1 MTSSSF
7 NMPASLPAG
16 SVGIVPWQN
25 DFLQALLRVV
35 LQETAG
41 NTGNAVIIFPHG
53 RPRRYLTELFRT
65 SPLVQRPC
73 LMPQMLSVSEFLSGL
88 RAQTEPTPP
97 KTIELLDRVGLLFE
111 SVQALGLGEQ
121 NDINQADLDTTST
134 FSPRGPLTAL
144 PLTDAKRFFPWGV
157 RLAALLEDFYNQGM
171 VPDDY
176 HYMEGDVVDFAAR
189 LLEQL
194 GSIHHLYTAQLDACN
209 WTTPGYDAFRAVS
222 LLDNHIPTF
231 ESKQFFIA
239 GFYGLTGVEKK
250 VFTTLREQYGARFIL
265 HTDPAIA
272 EQSGRQHWSC
282 REHVT
287 LLKDWKTDAFLLE
300 NPEDITPAISYYEG
314 FDLHSQLDALSMQLR
329 EATTLDNSAI
339 VLPDSGMLMPL
350 LHHLPQK
357 DINISMGYPL
367 GKSPL
372 SRLLDTIMDLQEE
385 RTEAGYP
392 WRKII
397 DLIRHPYLKMLAVGD
412 ERPLQRILHALEN
425 SVRKGARHTDPRHI
439 EQDTYESTLEGCTT
453 SPEEARQLLERIFA
467 LTLSRWEQVT
477 TPYAM
482 AEALSDLCVMLIEQG
497 GDMWSRFPVDAEC
510 MYRLIHH
517 VIPAL
522 RESHMS
528 RTTLTNGLL
537 FTILREMLNAERVP
551 FEAEPLTGLQVL
563 GMLESRLLRFNHV
576 YVMDATEDNLPG
588 APGNDPLL
596 PENLRGLLGL
606 PDIRH
611 RERVSAYNFF
621 RLINGARKVT
631 LLYQAGTSQSGLLDE
646 KKLRSRFLEE
656 LVWQEEQRQEKLLVA
671 GSAPIHAITYT
682 IPAISMA
689 DVVIERSEAI
699 NQKVQ
704 EFLSRP
710 VAPTALDT
718 YLTCP
723 VRFFYERLC
732 KINPAEEV
740 NEGDDPLAV
749 GDLLHGVLQEFY
761 TPLVGKEVSRQDLNR
776 DSLCTLFRKK
786 LFESDLKNTLP
797 YDSYAMLKASGPERL
812 IRFINNQPDLTR
824 IIKLEE
830 KLEAAIE
837 INGAKRWLTGR
848 LDRVDERDG
857 KCIILDYKTGSV
869 QKPRP
874 PVWQDEQLW
883 KRLAVWQPDQV
894 EDDPL
899 TALADNLHSIQLPF
913 YIHLYGAASGQEVG
927 NAGWVALR
935 EHGKEELL
943 LPASI
948 NDETLHYIVSQ
959 QIPTVLAFI
968 LRHLASSSSF
978 RPRRGKHCDWC
989 FYANLCTFRPEGPT
1003 G

>member
-1 MTSSSF
+1 MTPSDFSATTRL
-7 NMPASLPAG
+7 ASG

-25 DFLQALLRVV
+25 DFLQALLKVV

-41 NTGNAVIIFPHG
+41 NTGNAVILFPHS
-53 RPRRYLTELFRT
+53 RPRRYLAELFRT
-65 SPLVQRPC
+65 SPLVKRPC
-73 LMPQMLSVSEFLSGL
+73 LMPQMLSVSEFLSSL

-111 SVQALGLGEQ
+111 SVQALGLGELD
-121 NDINQADLDTTST
+121 NANSAEADSTST

-157 RLAALLEDFYNQGM
+157 RLSALLEDFYNQGM

-194 GSIHHLYTAQLDACN
+194 GAIHHLYTAQLDACN
-209 WTTPGYDAFRAVS
+209 WTTPGYDAFKAIS
-222 LLDNHIPTF
+222 LLETPLPALENKD
-231 ESKQFFIA
+231 FFIA

-250 VFTTLREQYGARFIL
+250 VFTTLRERFGARIIL
-265 HTDPAIA
+265 HTDPAIT
-272 EQSGRQHWSC
+272 EQNNKQHWSC
-282 REHVT
+282 KEHT
-287 LLKDWKTDAFLLE
+287 ALLEEWKTDAVLLE
-300 NPEDITPAISYYEG
+300 APANVTTSITYYEG
-314 FDLHSQLDALSMQLR
+314 FDLHSQLDALSKELHTA
-329 EATTLDNSAI
+329 ETLDNSAI

-357 DINISMGYPL
+357 DVNISMGYPL

-385 RTEAGYP
+385 KTDAGYP

-397 DLIRHPYLKMLAVGD
+397 DLIRHPYLKMLAIGD
-412 ERPLQRILHALEN
+412 ERPLQRIFHAMEN
-425 SVRKGARHTDPRHI
+425 TVRKGARHTDPRRI
-439 EQDTYESTLEGCTT
+439 EQDVYKSSLEGCAT
-453 SPEEARQLLERIFA
+453 SVEDAQQLLDRIFT
-467 LTLSRWEQVT
+467 LTLTRWELVN
-477 TPYAM
+477 TPHAM
-482 AEALSDLCVMLIEQG
+482 AEALSELCVMLIEQG

-510 MYRLIHH
+510 MYRLIHR

-528 RTTLTNGLL
+528 GTTLSNGLL
-537 FTILREMLNAERVP
+537 FTILKEMLNAERVP

-576 YVMDATEDNLPG
+576 YVIDATEDNLPG

-621 RLINGARKVT
+621 RLINGASNIT
-631 LLYQAGTSQSGLLDE
+631 LLYQAGAAPSGLLDE

-656 LVWQEEQRQEKLLVA
+656 LVWQEEQRQKKLLSA
-671 GSAPIHAITYT
+671 GSHPINAVTYT

-689 DVVIERSEAI
+689 DAVIERSEAI
-699 NQKVQ
+699 NSKVQ
-704 EFLSRP
+704 EFLSSP

-718 YLTCP
+718 YLSCP

-732 KINPAEEV
+732 KIAPAEEV

-749 GDLLHGVLQEFY
+749 GDLLHSVLQEFY
-761 TPLVGKEVSRQDLNR
+761 TPHVGKEVCRQALNT
-776 DSLCTLFRKK
+776 DSLCALFRKI
-786 LFESDLKNTLP
+786 LYESELKNTLP
-797 YDSYAMLKASGPERL
+797 YDSFAMLKVAGPERL
-812 IRFINNQPDLTR
+812 IRFINNQPDHTR

-837 INGAKRWLTGR
+837 IDGNKRWLTGR

-857 KCIILDYKTGSV
+857 KSIILDYKTGSL
-869 QKPRP
+869 QKPSP
-874 PVWQDEQLW
+874 SIWQNDLLW
-883 KRLAVWQPDQV
+883 QSLAEWQPDQA

-899 TALADNLHSIQLPF
+899 SALADSLHSVQLPF
-913 YIHLYGAASGQEVG
+913 YIHLYGTASRQEVG

-943 LPASI
+943 LPAATD
-948 NDETLHYIVSQ
+948 DETRQQIISQ
-959 QIPTVLAFI
+959 QIPALLTFI
-968 LRHLASSSSF
+968 LRHIESSSSF

-989 FYANLCTFRPEGPT
+989 FYSNLCTFRLEGPT